1 MILLNKAA
9 AVLAASLLC
18 LGAAQTVA
26 APAPAAPAL
35 AAPMTAAE
43 LTAACSGDAN
53 AKLTCDGYLR
63 ALTDFV
69 QVREARGQQGK
80 ICLPAGVTGD
90 QIRETVVSFANAKPP
105 QGAPTAIRLVSA
117 AMRAK
122 YPCSGAPKGQ

>member
-9 AVLAASLLC
+9 VVLAASLLG
-18 LGAAQTVA
+18 LGAAQTV
-26 APAPAAPAL
+26 AAPAL

-43 LTAACSGDAN
+43 LTAACSGDAS

-80 ICLPAGVTGD
+80 ICLPAGATGD